1 LRIAYAVSNYNGR
14 KGTITALIVATGGPR
29 PTVDHETMRPETPSE
44 QERESTCQAHVE
56 RYLTYIAAERR
67 LSPNTVSSYRRD
79 LASLLE
85 GLGIQ
90 EITAQD
96 ATPEHIRQVV
106 IRIRKQGLSA
116 ASLAR
121 HLSSWRG
128 FYTFAVHR
136 LGYPN
141 NPCAGFKGPKVRRKL
156 PQTLTPDA
164 CTQLL
169 DSRASP
175 AQIEDDSLLAR
186 DRAMF
191 ELLYSAGVR
200 LSELTGLNLHDVDL
214 KDGQARV
221 TGKGS
226 KSRIVP
232 IGSCTVRAIK
242 AWLPWR
248 DIIRNGSDEKALFLN
263 RRGGRLTQRS
273 VQLRLDTWAKST
285 NLGQPVHPHMLR
297 HAFASHLLQSSG
309 DLRAVQE
316 LLGHANISTTQIYTH
331 LDWQH
336 LAKVYDQ
343 AHPRAKRVNPSKPEN
358 PESEK

>member
-1 LRIAYAVSNYNGR
+1 M
-14 KGTITALIVATGGPR
+14 
-29 PTVDHETMRPETPSE
+29 EPST
-44 QERESTCQAHVE
+44 QEPPKEHPCKADVE
-56 RYLTYIAAERR
+56 RYLTYITVEKR
-67 LSPNTVSSYRRD
+67 LSPNSVSSYQRD
-79 LASLLE
+79 LTTLLE
-85 GLGIQ
+85 GFETQ
-90 EITAQD
+90 KITARE

-106 IRIRKQGLSA
+106 ILLRKQGLA
-116 ASLAR
+116 ASSMAR
-121 HLSSWRG
+121 RLSSWRG
-128 FYTFAVHR
+128 FYTFATFR

-156 PQTLTPDA
+156 PQTLSPDA

-169 DSRASP
+169 DSRATP
-175 AQIEDDSLLAR
+175 AQIDNDALLAR

-191 ELLYSAGVR
+191 ECLYSAGLR
-200 LSELTGLNLHDVDL
+200 LSELVGLNLPDVDL
-214 KDGQARV
+214 KEGLARV

-232 IGSCTVRAIK
+232 IGSCTVQAIK

-248 DIIRNGSDEKALFLN
+248 AILRKDAGEKALFLSKQ
-263 RRGGRLTQRS
+263 GSRLKQRTI
-273 VQLRLDTWAKST
+273 QLRLNTWAKHSD
-285 NLGQPVHPHMLR
+285 LSQPVHPHMLR

-316 LLGHANISTTQIYTH
+316 MLGHANISTTQIYTH

-343 AHPRAKRVNPSKPEN
+343 AHPRAKRVKSGGGGPSGVD
-358 PESEK
+358 SDTGRD